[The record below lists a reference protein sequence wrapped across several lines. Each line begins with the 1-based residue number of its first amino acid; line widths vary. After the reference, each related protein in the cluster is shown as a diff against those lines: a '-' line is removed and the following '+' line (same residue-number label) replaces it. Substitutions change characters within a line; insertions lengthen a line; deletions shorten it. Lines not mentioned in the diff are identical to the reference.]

1 MVNII
6 GYGHLVLNDYVQQ
19 LSTRDVIRVE
29 MVCLGNICR
38 SPMAAAVLHNK
49 TIGLTSPRFLVTS
62 SGTSGWHDGEDAHH
76 LSRKTWE
83 VAGYE
88 YQHTSRK
95 FRLNFFDE
103 VDLIL
108 PMDLTNRANILN
120 GARNES
126 DKSKVFMLRSFDP
139 DLTHIDPTSPEADL
153 LQVPDPW
160 GETIVAYQEV
170 LEMIERAT
178 DGLIATLLQR

>member
-1 MVNII
+1 MQNE
-6 GYGHLVLNDYVQQ
+6 YVRQ
-19 LSTRDVIRVE
+19 LRNLEVIRVE

-49 TIGLTSPRFLVTS
+49 TREVSNPQFEVTS

-83 VAGYE
+83 AAGYS
-88 YQHTSRK
+88 YRHISRK
-95 FRLNFFDE
+95 FRLNYFDE
-103 VDLIL
+103 ADLIL

-120 GARNES
+120 GARNEM
-126 DKSKVFMLRSFDP
+126 DRAKVIMLRSFDP
-139 DLTHIDPTSPEADL
+139 ELAHIDPTSPEAER

-160 GETIVAYQEV
+160 GETIEAYQEV
-170 LEMIERAT
+170 LTMIERAT
-178 DGLIATLLQR
+178 DGLIASVLQQ

>member
-1 MVNII
+1 MYVIF
-6 GYGHLVLNDYVQQ
+6 GYGHLVQNQYIEKLRSQD
-19 LSTRDVIRVE
+19 LIRVE

-49 TIGLTSPRFLVTS
+49 TRGISQPRFEVTS

-83 VAGYE
+83 AAGYT
-88 YQHTSRK
+88 YSHTSRK
-95 FRLNFFDE
+95 FQRSFFDE

-120 GARNES
+120 GART
-126 DKSKVFMLRSFDP
+126 DADRAKVVMLRSFD
-139 DLTHIDPTSPEADL
+139 LELAHIDPTSPEAER

-160 GETIVAYQEV
+160 GETIEAYREV
-170 LEMIERAT
+170 LEMIELAT
-178 DGLIATLLQR
+178 DGLLKVLLLK

>member
-1 MVNII
+1 MQ
-6 GYGHLVLNDYVQQ
+6 NDYVKQ
-19 LSTRDVIRVE
+19 LRFREVIRVE

-49 TIGLTSPRFLVTS
+49 TLEISQPQFQVTS

-83 VAGYE
+83 AAGYS
-88 YQHTSRK
+88 YSHTSRK
-95 FRLNFFDE
+95 FQLNFFDHA
-103 VDLIL
+103 DLIL

-120 GARNES
+120 GARNNE
-126 DKSKVFMLRSFDP
+126 DKEKVIMLRSFDP
-139 DLTHIDPTSPEADL
+139 ELAQIDPTSPEAEQ

-160 GETIVAYQEV
+160 GETIEAYQEV

-178 DGLIATLLQR
+178 DGLIACVLQR

>member
-1 MVNII
+1 MVNIF
-6 GYGHLVLNDYVQQ
+6 GYGHLVQNDYVQQ
-19 LSTRDVIRVE
+19 LRARDVIRVE

-49 TIGLTSPRFLVTS
+49 TREILVPRFEVTS

-83 VAGYE
+83 AAGYS
-88 YQHTSRK
+88 YAHTSRK
-95 FRLNFFDE
+95 FQLNFFDE
-103 VDLIL
+103 ADLIL

-120 GARNES
+120 GARTEA
-126 DKSKVFMLRSFDP
+126 DKAKVFMLRSFDP
-139 DLTHIDPTSPEADL
+139 ALAHIHPTSPEAEQ

-160 GETIVAYQEV
+160 GETIAAYQEV
-170 LEMIERAT
+170 LDMIERAT
-178 DGLIATLLQR
+178 DGLIASLLQR